1 MVDKTNITLHIET
14 DVNADSFAKIRKLI
28 TSNVASPLIKSLE
41 NVGSNLS
48 KFVGETRVISN
59 LKKQEDSKD
68 KQQALS
74 DAGDRKH
81 KAILGAIG
89 GVASLVGGILGIA
102 VSLKPVTTVL
112 EAIGSMFKLIFFP
125 IGMIMLAFLM
135 PVLQGLA
142 MVLNSKTFQG
152 ILLATTNFLK
162 FIAGLNIPKLF
173 VEAVDSLWKKLGN
186 AFSSV
191 VKILST
197 VDNDILNFWKAVRA
211 DLLHALIYLGEN
223 FIVKPLTALYN
234 LLGLVKTSIIDV
246 GRFIL
251 SHITVFFNDIFK
263 GLTFIATVFTSALRN
278 AANFIVRPFVAMWDG
293 IQKVF
298 VPPINVIKTILNYI
312 FGGIKDVIN
321 AIRGVTNIGGDIKSI
336 PSKIGGAV
344 TGFFSGLAHLA
355 SGGSIISSGLAVVH
369 KGENVI
375 PAGASLNNGN
385 GTTNIT
391 LHMTVNGVTD
401 VRDLVDKVQKEI
413 EKRTGRMLRWS
424 T

>member
-28 TSNVASPLIKSLE
+28 TANVAAPLVKSLE
-41 NVGSNLS
+41 NMGSNLL

-68 KQQALS
+68 KEKALS

-102 VSLKPVTTVL
+102 LSLKPVTTVL
-112 EAIGSMFKLIFFP
+112 EAIGSMFKLIFLP

-162 FIAGLNIPKLF
+162 FVTGLNIPKLF
-173 VEAVDSLWKKLGN
+173 VEAVNSLWKKLGV

-197 VDNDILNFWKAVRA
+197 VDNDIINFWKAVRA

-234 LLGLVKTSIIDV
+234 LLGLVKNSIIDA
-246 GRFIL
+246 GKFII
-251 SHITVFFNDIFK
+251 SHIEIFFNDILS
-263 GLTFIATVFTSALRN
+263 GLKFIANIFTSGLRD
-278 AANFIVRPFVAMWDG
+278 AANFIIRPFVAMWDG

-298 VPPINVIKTILNYI
+298 VPPLNVIKTILNYI
-312 FGGIKDVIN
+312 FVGIRDVIN

>member
-1 MVDKTNITLHIET
+1 
-14 DVNADSFAKIRKLI
+14 
-28 TSNVASPLIKSLE
+28 
-41 NVGSNLS
+41 
-48 KFVGETRVISN
+48 
-59 LKKQEDSKD
+59 
-68 KQQALS
+68 
-74 DAGDRKH
+74 
-81 KAILGAIG
+81 
-89 GVASLVGGILGIA
+89 
-102 VSLKPVTTVL
+102 
-112 EAIGSMFKLIFFP
+112 
-125 IGMIMLAFLM
+125 
-135 PVLQGLA
+135 
-142 MVLNSKTFQG
+142 
-152 ILLATTNFLK
+152 
-162 FIAGLNIPKLF
+162 
-173 VEAVDSLWKKLGN
+173 
-186 AFSSV
+186 
-191 VKILST
+191 
-197 VDNDILNFWKAVRA
+197 VRA